1 MSERFEFVLGSVEAS
16 VVGQALGVD
25 VRRFPLRIRNTT
37 TDPVRLVKLAKIV
50 TGELAKRRLVVG
62 NTLHSHLHTT
72 FGLLGDHRVS
82 VAITGIDGLG
92 ADIAVLAVTDGS
104 RALGITQRDDELF
117 FSVFSDDELVDVLAG
132 VLPPAQPA
140 PGGPATVRSSV
151 TEHRSALAARR
162 AAEREHDEEET
173 DAFGNISI
181 VGMAEPP
188 PERNRRGTE
197 SDERKL
203 RRVLEGE
210 RHGGGQISVT
220 GRGDRGTPQSLS
232 WLDAEQGRYLIHTTD
247 GDGEFVARYEPAGY
261 NDVVRA
267 IRDAVS
273 RAY

>member
-37 TDPVRLVKLAKIV
+37 TDPVRLIKLAKIV

-62 NTLHSHLHTT
+62 NALHNQVQNA
-72 FGLLGDHRVS
+72 FGLFGDHRLS

-92 ADIAVLAVTDGS
+92 EHITVLAFTDGS
-104 RALGITQRDDELF
+104 QALGITQRGDDELF
-117 FSVFSDDELVDVLAG
+117 FSLFSDDEFVDVLAG
-132 VLPPAQPA
+132 VLPAAQAA
-140 PGGPATVRSSV
+140 PGAPATVRSSV
-151 TEHRSALAARR
+151 TEHKSALAARR

-181 VGMAEPP
+181 ISMVEPP
-188 PERNRRGTE
+188 PERNRGDGE
-197 SDERKL
+197 SDERRL
-203 RRVLEGE
+203 RRVLAGE
-210 RHGGGQISVT
+210 RHGGGQITVT
-220 GRGDRGTPQSLS
+220 GHGGAAPHSLS
-232 WLDAEQGRYLIHTTD
+232 WLDAEAGRYLVHTTGD
-247 GDGEFVARYEPAGY
+247 GGEFVARYEPAGY
-261 NDVVRA
+261 DDVVRA